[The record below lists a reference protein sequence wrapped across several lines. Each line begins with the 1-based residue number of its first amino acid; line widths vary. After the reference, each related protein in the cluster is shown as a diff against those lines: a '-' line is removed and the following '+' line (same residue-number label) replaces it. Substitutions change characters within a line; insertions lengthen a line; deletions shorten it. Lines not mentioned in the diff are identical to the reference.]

1 MQFLAL
7 RILQVHTHIISTQNE
22 PMHTHRHLQNYAKLS
37 KELSV
42 FLTFEIVNNFCDYM
56 FFLFSEV
63 FWNVK
68 ICFHNQN
75 QFCMVFKNRWI
86 ELHTY
91 STYA

>member
-22 PMHTHRHLQNYAKLS
+22 PMHTHRHLQNYAKSS

-56 FFLFSEV
+56 FFLLDHNFGEIQFYYFSLDQS
-63 FWNVK
+63 WYNGIK
-68 ICFHNQN
+68 
-75 QFCMVFKNRWI
+75 
-86 ELHTY
+86 
-91 STYA
+91 